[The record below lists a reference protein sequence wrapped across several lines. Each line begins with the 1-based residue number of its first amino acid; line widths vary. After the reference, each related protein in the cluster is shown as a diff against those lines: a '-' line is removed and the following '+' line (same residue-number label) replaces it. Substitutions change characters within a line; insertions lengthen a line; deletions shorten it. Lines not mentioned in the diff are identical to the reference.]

1 MLFSNF
7 FKKIS
12 VLYKRKSDAL
22 NYNKC
27 VRFKLIL
34 CGLRFF
40 LLAFNKEDNKE
51 RNSRENYYRNYYHK
65 NDKPSCNAK
74 TKACGRKSSAYP
86 ILRFVIFII
95 LFIK

>member
-27 VRFKLIL
+27 VRLKLIL
-34 CGLRFF
+34 CGLCFF

-51 RNSRENYYRNYYHK
+51 RDSRENEKYY
-65 NDKPSCNAK
+65 DQGVQPF
-74 TKACGRKSSAYP
+74 
-86 ILRFVIFII
+86 ILSLLGSEVADCTA
-95 LFIK
+95 LLCCD